1 MMEAPLNPFPG
12 LRPFA
17 SEEDFLFFGREQQT
31 NELLE
36 LLRVHRFLAVVGTS
50 GSGKSSLVRAGL
62 LPALYGGTMVSVGS
76 RWEVA
81 VMRPGGDPIK
91 NLAQSLID
99 CDLYDSDDPESLPRI
114 MATLRRSRNGLV
126 EAIRQSDL
134 GERHNLLLVVDQ
146 FEELFRFRAD
156 SIEQQEVA
164 SEFAQLLLSAANAK
178 DIPIYVTLTMRS
190 DYLGECAQI
199 PGLAEAVNHGEYLI
213 PRLTRD
219 QRRDAIERPVAVGGG
234 KISGRLINQ
243 LLNEVGDDVD
253 QLPVL
258 QHTLMR
264 IWDHWENDHQ
274 EDEPIDIRHYEAVG
288 GLNHALSRHAD
299 EVYHELGNEQAQLLC
314 ERVFKALTERG
325 TDARGIRRPTTMA
338 KLCLIVDGSV
348 GEVLAVL
355 DAFRKVGRTFVMPQE
370 EVPIESA
377 TVVDISHE
385 SLMRVWQRLR
395 QWVDEESQ
403 SARVYRRLAETAL
416 LFADNRAGHYRDPDL
431 SIASAWREQNA
442 PNSHWAD
449 RYFVGFEKAVA
460 FLEESQKAAKAEE
473 EKRELRRQKELEQ
486 AQQLAQA
493 QQKARRRSQGFTA
506 CAIVA
511 TIIVCFFWIK
521 ADKSAKQA
529 LENEQAANKAKQAAE
544 IQRKIADKSAR
555 QAVVNEKLAKE
566 NAEKALFNEQV
577 ANKAKQAAEMQREIA
592 EGEAQRNRLGLYAA
606 SIRQAERELVSSAS
620 RNAGLLQ
627 LDQWNHATGID
638 GTVNS
643 PAMRDWEWYY
653 LKGLA
658 RSLNADP
665 RIEVLKLGSRVNF
678 AGKWSPDGKLL
689 AVTGLGKQVLIIDA
703 LSKQI
708 IQSFNR
714 KTIEF
719 CPRIQWSPDAKS
731 IAIDAWWGA
740 VEVYDVETGLLTQ
753 VLNHNGGNT
762 NSTLSWN
769 RHQNLIAYSLD
780 EGKIGIYDMDQGQLA
795 HVIPTSSRIQAIE
808 WSPDGKQ
815 LAYSVIPGG
824 LHVIDFPSLKVSY
837 KLGSRYVDRLRWTP
851 DGTRIICQD
860 AQPSQLFVVS
870 LTEDT
875 HTKAVESGIGGIW
888 GMAMHPDQPWVAL
901 SGPRGEI
908 GIFDYEQLQLSD
920 SITGF
925 SGMMVGVDWRPQGD
939 LLFVSG
945 LTQGA
950 TMLVDVS
957 KRRRTLFETGVDRTG
972 DDALATA
979 LDCKLAPDGHR
990 VSLTSDVPG
999 RILLADLSE
1008 QRITS
1013 QIETPLNELVYS
1025 FAWTEDGER
1034 LAVAGEKTLLILDG
1048 KSPSQVDASF
1058 SLENIGRIATLEW
1071 SSDGEYL
1078 AFTQGMNAKSEW
1090 GVFQYGEES
1099 LKLLQL
1105 DGIDSLPNAV
1115 SWHPAKAILAVGLGQ
1130 VGRDGSPVQLWDVSN
1145 RKLLL
1150 TIPTTELKVQDLE
1163 FSNKGDRLAVAF
1175 DRPVGLVAFESSGSI
1190 AVFSAEDGE
1199 SLGSFPLQSVRLSD
1213 IQWNS
1218 TDQRIATSSFDGN
1231 VRVWRDDG
1239 TELLTLNPFESAPVR
1254 SAFWDRSGGTLIA
1267 CSMRNTY
1274 LNSWSIEDSLNEVS
1288 VQGSPDLLGN
1298 LVAKAGTDL
1307 SKIANVY
1314 AASGQFADAA
1324 NTFERLVAEKQKAV
1338 VFPTRYWRLSE
1349 LPEPLV
1355 ALGKKIRLAIDPR
1368 QIELLLA
1375 EYLTPAQWQQTSDFT
1390 NRWEYVGQD
1399 STRFTLQ
1406 TDTSQ
1411 ATDNIQV
1418 VASRYYSSNAA
1429 TAALVLGGGENVF
1442 VWHNGQLVIEHDR
1455 PGIMSNGELGAVLE
1469 LKQGWNDLLFVV
1481 FSETQKLVLEPY
1493 LLDTPERILSNSSVT
1508 WDGISNDQLE
1518 FFADASELSDRARK
1532 VIQYQLAIQAGKAD
1546 VADAGLREID
1556 AKPQV
1561 THFAHAAMLHE
1572 AGRFEQALK
1581 YAQALYEEKPSHHSA
1596 FTLGTCLAVKDG
1608 VSLVSSGATWQS
1620 YTSNNAGADFDIP
1633 QLLTEKQLNDE
1644 RVFNQE
1650 WSGGGLIRWIG
1661 NGGFPRSISHRAAD
1675 DVLLLQ
1681 TTFENT
1687 RPLTNLLFEID
1698 TLDGFVVYLDG
1709 VECYRDN
1716 LKGIDTFNVR
1726 AQQNSPQHNFNYSRR
1741 QIPLMMK
1748 LAPGKHELAVSVHQD
1763 ASRIHLHVRCPTL
1776 SGFSGAQVETQEAYS
1791 PEVELAYQL
1800 ASATI
1805 HGHFNWKR
1813 VNALIEAGIDPLY
1826 VEDQSRHIYAVL
1838 ESTRS
1843 LTNDETETLGHL
1855 LSVASLPARS
1865 FNIALAIEPTVR
1877 KNDPDAMHRFLQ
1889 NWQRTDA
1896 IDARLMAAQLL
1907 EKIAIDKDAYESAR
1921 DAIFRNFSFERLNS
1935 NQQLLISTLSL
1946 TELTQPQAELLSQWK
1961 SQSAIWS
1968 TRSSD
1973 GWMQEIANA
1982 LLANQAPEKNT
1993 PSYEGLIRFE
2003 LAETNDPID
2012 RYLVSAVLSQSISAA
2027 DTDAAVERRALQDQ
2041 LHSEIVDKLT
2051 EPGEMPVY
2059 LEQWIKYQLARTIL
2073 SDLDVSTAKVR

>member
-1 MMEAPLNPFPG
+1 MADMTESPLNPFPG

-17 SEEDFLFFGREQQT
+17 AEEDFLFFGREQQT

-62 LPALYGGTMVSVGS
+62 LPALFGGTMVSVGS

-99 CDLYDSDDPESLPRI
+99 CDLYDPDDPESLPRI

-164 SEFAQLLLSAANAK
+164 SEFAQLLLNAANAK
-178 DIPIYVTLTMRS
+178 DLPIYVTLTMRS

-199 PGLAEAVNHGEYLI
+199 SGLAEAVNHGEYLI

-264 IWDHWENDHQ
+264 VWDHWENDHQ
-274 EDEPIDIRHYEAVG
+274 EGEPIDIRHYESVG
-288 GLNHALSRHAD
+288 GLNHALSQHAD
-299 EVYHELGNEQAQLLC
+299 EVYRELGTEQAQLLC
-314 ERVFKALTERG
+314 ERIFKALTECG
-325 TDARGIRRPTTMA
+325 TDARGIRRPTNMGM
-338 KLCLIVDGSV
+338 LCQIVDGSV
-348 GEVLAVL
+348 GEVSTVL

-370 EVPIESA
+370 DVPIEST

-403 SARVYRRLAETAL
+403 SARVYRRLAETAV

-431 SIASAWREQNA
+431 SIASAWREQNT
-442 PNSHWAD
+442 PNRHWAD
-449 RYFVGFEKAVA
+449 RYFVGFENAVG
-460 FLEESQKAAKAEE
+460 FLEQSQVAAKSEE
-473 EKRELRRQKELEQ
+473 QKLELRRQRELEQ
-486 AQQLAQA
+486 ARQLAQA
-493 QQKARRRSQGFTA
+493 QQKARRRSQGFMV

-511 TIIVCFFWIK
+511 TIIVCLFWLE
-521 ADKSAKQA
+521 ADKSAEEAAESAKEAQRNELLA
-529 LENEQAANKAKQAAE
+529 EQNADKARQNEQFAKDARQAAE
-544 IQRKIADKSAR
+544 IQR
-555 QAVVNEKLAKE
+555 
-566 NAEKALFNEQV
+566 
-577 ANKAKQAAEMQREIA
+577 EIA
-592 EGEAQRNRLGLYAA
+592 ESEAQRNRLGLYAA

-620 RNAGLLQ
+620 RNAGLLE

-638 GTVNS
+638 GTANS

-665 RIEVLKLGSRVNF
+665 RIESLKLGSRVNF

-708 IQSFNR
+708 IQSFSR
-714 KTIEF
+714 KTLEF
-719 CPRIQWSPDAKS
+719 CPRIQWSPDAGS

-740 VEVYDVETGLLTQ
+740 VEVYDVQTGLLTQ

-780 EGKIGIYDMDQGQLA
+780 QGKIGIYDMDHGQLA
-795 HVIPTSSRIQAIE
+795 HVIPTSSRIHAIE

-824 LHVIDFPSLKVSY
+824 LHVIDFPSLEVSY

-851 DGTRIICQD
+851 DGKRIICQD
-860 AQPSQLFVVS
+860 AQPSQLFVV
-870 LTEDT
+870 TPAEDT

-908 GIFDYEQLQLSD
+908 GLFDYEQLKLSD

-957 KRRRTLFETGVDRTG
+957 KKRRTLLETGVDRTG
-972 DDALATA
+972 DDALSTA

-990 VSLTSDVPG
+990 VSFTSDVPG
-999 RILLADLSE
+999 RILIADLSV

-1025 FAWTEDGER
+1025 YAWTGDGKR

-1048 KSPSQVDASF
+1048 NSPSQVDASY
-1058 SLENIGRIATLEW
+1058 SLEDIGRVASLDW
-1071 SSDGEYL
+1071 SSDGKYL
-1078 AFTQGMNAKSEW
+1078 AFTQGMNAKSDW
-1090 GVFQYGEES
+1090 GVFQFDQES
-1099 LKLLQL
+1099 LQL
-1105 DGIDSLPNAV
+1105 IQFDGIDSLPNAV
-1115 SWHPAKAILAVGLGQ
+1115 SWHPTKPILAVGLGQ
-1130 VGRDGSPVQLWDVSN
+1130 VGRDGSPVQLWDVN
-1145 RKLLL
+1145 DQQLLL
-1150 TIPTTELKVQDLE
+1150 TIPTNELKVQDLE
-1163 FSNKGDRLAVAF
+1163 FSNEGDRLAVAF

-1190 AVFSAEDGE
+1190 AVFSTVDGE
-1199 SLGSFPLQSVRLSD
+1199 SLGNFPRQSVRLSD

-1218 TDQRIATSSFDGN
+1218 TDQRIATSSFDGK

-1254 SAFWDRSGGTLIA
+1254 SAFWDSSGGTLIA

-1288 VQGSPDLLGN
+1288 VQGSPELLGN
-1298 LVAKAGTDL
+1298 LVAKAETDP

-1314 AASGQFADAA
+1314 AASGQFANAA
-1324 NTFERLVAEKQKAV
+1324 SIFERLAAENEEAV
-1338 VFPTRYWRLSE
+1338 VFPTRYWRLRE
-1349 LPEPLV
+1349 LPGQLAE
-1355 ALGKKIRLAIDPR
+1355 LGQNDRLALDPHR
-1368 QIELLLA
+1368 VESLLSDF
-1375 EYLTPAQWQQTSDFT
+1375 LTPTQWQQPNAFIS
-1390 NRWEYVGQD
+1390 NWEYIGQD
-1399 STRFTLQ
+1399 STRFNLQ
-1406 TDTSQ
+1406 G
-1411 ATDNIQV
+1411 ATPQTTEAIQV
-1418 VASRYYSSNAA
+1418 VATRYYSSRP
-1429 TAALVLGGGENVF
+1429 TSAALVLGGGENVF
-1442 VWHNGQLVIEHDR
+1442 VWHDGQLVLEHDR
-1455 PGIMSNGELGAVLE
+1455 PGIMSNGELGVVLE
-1469 LKQGWNDLLFVV
+1469 LRKGWNDLLFVV
-1481 FSETQKLVLEPY
+1481 YSETKQLELEPY
-1493 LLDTPERILSNSSVT
+1493 LLETPARILSNSSVT
-1508 WDGISNDQLE
+1508 WDGISNGQ
-1518 FFADASELSDRARK
+1518 FAAFVNASKLSESVK
-1532 VIQYQLAIQAGKAD
+1532 KTIEYQLGIQAGKAD
-1546 VADAGLREID
+1546 AADSGLRAID

-1561 THFAHAAMLHE
+1561 THFAHAAMLQE
-1572 AGRFEQALK
+1572 AGRFKQALQ
-1581 YAQALYEEKPSHHSA
+1581 YAEELYEDKPSHHSA
-1596 FTLGTCLAVKDG
+1596 FTLGACLATEDG
-1608 VSLVSSGATWQS
+1608 IPLVSSAATWHS
-1620 YTSNNAGADFDIP
+1620 YSSNHTGADFDIP
-1633 QLLTEKQLNDE
+1633 QLLAEKKPDDE
-1644 RVFNQE
+1644 RVLKQE
-1650 WSGGGLIRWIG
+1650 WSGGGLTSWIG

-1675 DVLLLQ
+1675 DVVLLQ
-1681 TTFENT
+1681 ATFENT
-1687 RPLTNLLFEID
+1687 MPLKTLLFEID

-1709 VECYRDN
+1709 IECYRDN
-1716 LKGIDTFNVR
+1716 LKGTDTFNLR

-1741 QIPLMMK
+1741 QIPLMME

-1776 SGFSGAQVETQEAYS
+1776 TGFSGPQVETRETQP
-1791 PEVELAYQL
+1791 PEVELAYHL
-1800 ASATI
+1800 VSATVR
-1805 HGHFNWKR
+1805 GHFNWKR
-1813 VNALIEAGIDPLY
+1813 VNALIEEGIDPLY

-1843 LTNDETETLGHL
+1843 LTNDEKISLGSL

-1865 FNIALAIEPTVR
+1865 FNIALAIEPTLR
-1877 KNDPDAMHRFLQ
+1877 KNDSALMHRFLRD
-1889 NWQRTDA
+1889 WQQSDT

-1907 EKIAIDKDAYESAR
+1907 EKIVVGKEAYGSAR
-1921 DAIFRNFSFERLNS
+1921 DAVFEDLRFEQLNS
-1935 NQQLLISTLSL
+1935 NQQLLISTLAL
-1946 TELTQPQAELLSQWK
+1946 TELTKKQADLLRQWK
-1961 SQSAIWS
+1961 SQSTIWA

-1982 LLANQAPEKNT
+1982 LLANQAPDKTT
-1993 PSYEGLIRFE
+1993 PRLEGLLRFE

-2012 RYLVSAVLSQSISAA
+2012 RYLVSAVLSQSISAS
-2027 DTDAAVERRALQDQ
+2027 DTVAAGERLELQDQ
-2041 LHSEIVDKLT
+2041 LHSEIVSKFT
-2051 EPGEMPVY
+2051 KQGEMPVY

-2073 SDLDVSTAKVR
+2073 SDLDRSTARSR

>member
-1 MMEAPLNPFPG
+1 MMEPPLNPFPG

-17 SEEDFLFFGREQQT
+17 AEEDFLFFGREQQT

-81 VMRPGGDPIK
+81 VMRPGGNPIR

-156 SIEQQEVA
+156 SLEQQEVA
-164 SEFAQLLLSAANAK
+164 SEFAQLLLAAANAK

-199 PGLAEAVNHGEYLI
+199 SGLAEAVNHGEYLI

-234 KISGRLINQ
+234 QISGRLINQ

-264 IWDHWENDHQ
+264 IWDHWENDH
-274 EDEPIDIRHYEAVG
+274 EEGEPIDIRHYESVG
-288 GLNHALSRHAD
+288 GLNHALSQHAD
-299 EVYHELGNEQAQLLC
+299 EVFRELGTAQAQLLC
-314 ERVFKALTERG
+314 ERIFKALTECG
-325 TDARGIRRPTTMA
+325 TDGRGIRRPTTMA
-338 KLCLIVDGSV
+338 TLCQIVDGSV

-370 EVPIESA
+370 EVPIEST

-395 QWVDEESQ
+395 IWVDEESQ
-403 SARVYRRLAETAL
+403 SVRVYRRLAETAL
-416 LFADNRAGHYRDPDL
+416 LFADNRAGHYREPDL
-431 SIASAWREQNA
+431 SIASAWREQSD
-442 PNSHWAD
+442 PNSHWAN
-449 RYFVGFEKAVA
+449 RYSVGFEDAVA
-460 FLEESQKAAKAEE
+460 FLEESQNAAKAEE
-473 EKRELRRQKELEQ
+473 EKRELRRQRELQQ

-511 TIIVCFFWIK
+511 TIIVCFFWMK
-521 ADKSAKQA
+521 ANSSAKQA
-529 LENEQAANKAKQAAE
+529 QVSEALAKQSAEDAQVSEALAKQNAKKALVNEQFAKEARQAAE
-544 IQRKIADKSAR
+544 
-555 QAVVNEKLAKE
+555 L
-566 NAEKALFNEQV
+566 
-577 ANKAKQAAEMQREIA
+577 QREIA
-592 EGEAQRNRLGLYAA
+592 ESEAQRNRLGLYAA

-627 LDQWNHATGID
+627 LDQWNHATGVD
-638 GTVNS
+638 GTANS

-658 RSLNADP
+658 RSLKADP
-665 RIEVLKLGSRVNF
+665 RIESLKLGSRVNF

-714 KTIEF
+714 KTLEF

-780 EGKIGIYDMDQGQLA
+780 EGKIGIYDMDQGQLV
-795 HVIPTSSRIQAIE
+795 HVIPTSSRIHAIE

-824 LHVIDFPSLKVSY
+824 LHVIDFPSLEVSY

-860 AQPSQLFVVS
+860 AQPSQLFVVT
-870 LTEDT
+870 LAEDT

-908 GIFDYEQLQLSD
+908 GIFDYEQLQLND
-920 SITGF
+920 SISGF

-957 KRRRTLFETGVDRTG
+957 KKRRTLLETGVDRTG
-972 DDALATA
+972 DDALASA

-999 RILLADLSE
+999 RILIADLSD

-1025 FAWTEDGER
+1025 YAWTEDGKR
-1034 LAVAGEKTLLILDG
+1034 LAVAGEKTLLVLDG
-1048 KSPSQVDASF
+1048 DSPSQIDASF
-1058 SLENIGRIATLEW
+1058 SLENIGRVATLEW
-1071 SSDGEYL
+1071 SSDGEFL

-1090 GVFQYGEES
+1090 GVFQFNEGALE
-1099 LKLLQL
+1099 LLQL

-1115 SWHPAKAILAVGLGQ
+1115 SWHPTKSILAVGLGQ
-1130 VGRDGSPVQLWDVSN
+1130 VGRDGSPVQLWDVPKSQ
-1145 RKLLL
+1145 LLL
-1150 TIPTTELKVQDLE
+1150 TIPTNEIKVQDLE
-1163 FSNKGDRLAVAF
+1163 FSNKGERLAVAF
-1175 DRPVGLVAFESSGSI
+1175 DRPAGLVAFESSGSI

-1231 VRVWRDDG
+1231 VRIWRDDG

-1254 SAFWDRSGGTLIA
+1254 SAFWDSSGGTLIA

-1288 VQGSPDLLGN
+1288 VQGSPELLGN
-1298 LVAKAGTDL
+1298 LVAKAGTDPE
-1307 SKIANVY
+1307 KIANVY
-1314 AASGQFADAA
+1314 AASGKFADAA
-1324 NTFERLVAEKQKAV
+1324 KTFETLAAENQKAV
-1338 VFPTRYWRLSE
+1338 VFPTRYWRLRDLPGPLSE
-1349 LPEPLV
+1349 
-1355 ALGKKIRLAIDPR
+1355 LGKKDLLAIDPP
-1368 QIELLLA
+1368 QLELLLS
-1375 EYLTPAQWQQTSDFT
+1375 EYLTPAQWQPPSDFS
-1390 NRWEYVGQD
+1390 NNWEYVGLD
-1399 STRFTLQ
+1399 STRFNLRGTS
-1406 TDTSQ
+1406 SQ
-1411 ATDNIQV
+1411 ATEGIQV
-1418 VASRYYSSNAA
+1418 VATRYYSSRP
-1429 TAALVLGGGENVF
+1429 TSAALVLGGGENVF

-1455 PGIMSNGELGAVLE
+1455 PGTMSNGELGAVLE
-1469 LKQGWNDLLFVV
+1469 LQQGWNDLLFVV
-1481 FSETQKLVLEPY
+1481 YSETQKLELEPY
-1493 LLDTPERILSNSSVT
+1493 LLDTPERILANSSVT
-1508 WDGISNDQLE
+1508 WDGISNDQLAA
-1518 FFADASELSDRARK
+1518 FVNASELSESARN
-1532 VIQYQLAIQAGKAD
+1532 VIEYQIEIQAGKAD
-1546 VADAGLREID
+1546 AADAGLRAIG
-1556 AKPQV
+1556 AKPHA

-1572 AGRFEQALK
+1572 AGRFQQALK
-1581 YAQALYEEKPSHHSA
+1581 YAEELYEVKPSHHSA
-1596 FTLGTCLAVKDG
+1596 FTLGACLAVEDG
-1608 VSLVSSGATWQS
+1608 ISLVSSDATWHS
-1620 YTSNNAGADFDIP
+1620 YSSNHAGADFDIP
-1633 QLLTEKQLNDE
+1633 QLLAEKQLGD
-1644 RVFNQE
+1644 VGVLKQE
-1650 WSGGGLIRWIG
+1650 WSDGGLIRCIG
-1661 NGGFPRSISHRAAD
+1661 NGGFPRSISHGGAD
-1675 DVLLLQ
+1675 NVVLLQ
-1681 TTFENT
+1681 TTFENAS
-1687 RPLTNLLFEID
+1687 PLSKLLFEID

-1709 VECYRDN
+1709 IECYRDN

-1726 AQQNSPQHNFNYSRR
+1726 GQQNSPQHNFNYSRR
-1741 QIPLMMK
+1741 QIPLMME

-1763 ASRIHLHVRCPTL
+1763 ASRIHLDVRCPTL
-1776 SGFSGAQVETQEAYS
+1776 TGFSGPQVETEETYP
-1791 PEVELAYQL
+1791 PEVELAYHL
-1800 ASATI
+1800 VSATVR
-1805 HGHFNWKR
+1805 GHFAWKR
-1813 VNALIEAGIDPLY
+1813 VNDLIEAGIDPLY

-1843 LTNDETETLGHL
+1843 LTNEETATLGKL

-1865 FNIALAIEPTVR
+1865 FNIALAIEPNLR
-1877 KNDPDAMHRFLQ
+1877 KNDPDLMHRFLR

-1896 IDARLMAAQLL
+1896 NDARLIAAQLL
-1907 EKIAIDKDAYESAR
+1907 EKIMNGKEAYRSAR
-1921 DAIFRNFSFERLNS
+1921 DAVFQDFRFEQLNS
-1935 NQQLLISTLSL
+1935 NQQLLISALSL
-1946 TELTQPQAELLSQWK
+1946 AKLTREQADLLSQWK
-1961 SQSAIWS
+1961 SQSTIWS

-1973 GWMQEIANA
+1973 GWMQEIADA
-1982 LLANQAPEKNT
+1982 LLAKHAPAKTT
-1993 PSYEGLIRFE
+1993 PSLDGLLRFE

-2012 RYLVSAVLSQSISAA
+2012 RYLVSAVLRQSINSP
-2027 DTDAAVERRALQDQ
+2027 DTIASEERRALQDQ
-2041 LHSEIVDKLT
+2041 LHREIVSKLT
-2051 EPGEMPVY
+2051 EPGDMPVY
-2059 LEQWIKYQLARTIL
+2059 LEQWIKYQLACTIL
-2073 SDLDVSTAKVR
+2073 SDLDASAAKIQ